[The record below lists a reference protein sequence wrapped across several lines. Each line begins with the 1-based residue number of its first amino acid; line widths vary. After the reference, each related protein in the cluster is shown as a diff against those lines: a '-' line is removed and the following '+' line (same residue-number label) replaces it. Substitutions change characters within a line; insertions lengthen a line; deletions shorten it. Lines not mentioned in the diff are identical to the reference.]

1 VSEPADSLRVVTPR
15 ACPPSSPLSHR
26 PIQVSLSARLTGRP
40 PGCQGNSASAL
51 PRLSSSICLAAAI
64 GSRGVESKRARLTL
78 EPPLL
83 PRMQAPPGFRS
94 AAGTYPGSPRWRGS
108 RAAWFVP
115 LEAGASS
122 ASSGTFQPR
131 NLDVRKHFRR
141 LEREVSPAAR
151 PSSGSPAPGRGPFG
165 WREIA
170 GSRRAARH
178 PRASPAR
185 VPRGTGTATGAGAG
199 GSGAPRQADEGV
211 GLTRELRRLLR

>member
-94 AAGTYPGSPRWRGS
+94 AAGT
-108 RAAWFVP
+108 
-115 LEAGASS
+115 
-122 ASSGTFQPR
+122 FQPR

-199 GSGAPRQADEGV
+199 GSGTPRQADEGV